1 MGDSLLNIVPPGT
14 EPDWVGSYNG
24 WNFGP
29 GNGCWLSKS
38 EGLHDDLPEI
48 RDFDAARSGDHGYFD
63 GDDLYGRRTVTL
75 TVEIPATDANTY
87 YQQVMALNKATQLQ
101 RQAQWLTF
109 SLNGKSFGVL
119 CKPRNR
125 TNPRQ
130 SDLGNYGQCVVQ
142 FVATDFRI
150 YDGFNST
157 AITYLPPLI
166 QAGLDVAFD
175 VSFQLPGT
183 KVSDETVIT
192 NSGTWIS
199 YPVLVI
205 TGPAVNP
212 RVSNLTTGEVL
223 KFGFTLLAGDV
234 LTVDMGLRKV
244 VLNGSAFRSEA
255 VDSQWWGLV
264 PDGDGSNVIQFQAD
278 SYDPAASLQVQ
289 YRSAWA

>member
-29 GNGCWLSKS
+29 GNGCWLSKAT
-38 EGLHDDLPEI
+38 GLHDDLPEI

-63 GDDLYGRRTVTL
+63 GQDLYGRRTITL
-75 TVEIPATDANTY
+75 TVEIPAVDANSY

-101 RQAQWLTF
+101 RTAQWLTF
-109 SLNGKSFGVL
+109 SLNGNSFGVL

-130 SDLGNYGQCVVQ
+130 SDLANYGQCVVQ

-150 YDGFNST
+150 YDASSYT
-157 AITYLPPLI
+157 AYAALPPPVT
-166 QAGLDVAFD
+166 AGLSVPFD
-175 VSFQLPGT
+175 VPFHLPGS
-183 KVSDETVIT
+183 KVSNETTIQ

-205 TGPAVNP
+205 TGPATNP

-223 KFGFTLLAGDV
+223 KFGFTLLPGDNLV
-234 LTVDMGLRKV
+234 VDMGLRRV

-264 PDGDGSNVIQFQAD
+264 PDGNGLNAIQFQAD
-278 SYDPAASLQVQ
+278 SYDPAASLQIQ